1 MLEQG
6 DECVQHAGRQLDSL
20 TQLTM
25 RRGGFDHPQREL
37 QGLPIGLAHGHLV

>member
-20 TQLTM
+20 TQLTV
-25 RRGGFDHPQREL
+25 RRSGFDHPQV
-37 QGLPIGLAHGHLV
+37 QTSHGVWL